1 MKKYAKYIV
10 TAEQFTD
17 DHTPEG
23 VKIADDK
30 YKKAVLVPS
39 LYDELKDEAMYCY
52 VYPRPAHFQKEVSK
66 LFGEK
71 VPATWI
77 KKGDY
82 IIHYEKWDEVESKK
96 IFEKNYKEVQIV
108 KP

>member
-1 MKKYAKYIV
+1 MKTYATNIV

-17 DHTPEG
+17 DYTPKG
-23 VKIADDK
+23 VKLADDK
-30 YKKAVLVPS
+30 YKIAVLVPS
-39 LYDELKDEAMYCY
+39 LYEELKDEAMYCY

-71 VPATWI
+71 VPSAWI

-82 IIHYEKWDEVESKK
+82 IIHYKKWDEVESKEN
-96 IFEKNYKEVQIV
+96 FERSYKQVQIV
-108 KP
+108 EP